1 MAEAHPVGFQWV
13 EEARRRGA
21 VVVHVDPRFTRTS
34 AQADRHI
41 PIRAGSDIALLGG
54 LINHVLTD
62 ERDQIHGGV
71 GVVEQQQLRPQSDA
85 EHVGD
90 ASRTAGEPEA
100 ALDGGLAGAASAGE
114 THGQGGPQLGQAR
127 VRTDPTL
134 TDPFCVFQLVKR
146 HYARYTPEVIERTC
160 GISQADFAWL
170 AEQLTANSGRERTA
184 SFCYATGWTQ
194 HTDGAQMIRAAGILQ
209 LLLGNMGRPGG
220 GIMALRGHA
229 CIQGSRTAAIPK
241 RSGSLGRRRRARP
254 ASGWS
259 CCPAGVGSP
268 RTALVGCSSSMR
280 RLTIGFARG
289 PRGSSITVGL
299 ARRELG
305 WWLGFPRW
313 SCRSR
318 SISRSGGLVWRR
330 WGWVLNPFR
339 VVASLPRTSRRPW

>member
-21 VVVHVDPRFTRTS
+21 VVVHVDPRCTRTS

-54 LINHVLTD
+54 LINHVLTNDLWFSEYVVAYTNASTIVDGRFRDTEDLDGLFSGFDPDAAAYDLSSWAYAAPDPGEPGREAHTGRALLDAQTQDVHRPFGLTD

-71 GVVEQQQLRPQSDA
+71 GGVEQQQLRPQSDA

-160 GISQADFAWL
+160 VGDEAIVAGDA
-170 AEQLTANSGRERTA
+170 AN
-184 SFCYATGWTQ
+184 
-194 HTDGAQMIRAAGILQ
+194 D
-209 LLLGNMGRPGG
+209 LLGL
-220 GIMALRGHA
+220 ALDPNVN
-229 CIQGSRTAAIPK
+229 IQESKVGSCDIVP
-241 RSGSLGRRRRARP
+241 GRR
-254 ASGWS
+254 
-259 CCPAGVGSP
+259 
-268 RTALVGCSSSMR
+268 
-280 RLTIGFARG
+280 
-289 PRGSSITVGL
+289 PRGSAVVELVDEYRRKAGL
-299 ARRELG
+299 G
-305 WWLGFPRW
+305 
-313 SCRSR
+313 
-318 SISRSGGLVWRR
+318 
-330 WGWVLNPFR
+330 
-339 VVASLPRTSRRPW
+339 

>member
-54 LINHVLTD
+54 LINHVLTNDLWFSEYVVAYTNASTIVDGRFRDTEDLDGLFSGFDPDAAAYDLSSWAYAAPDPGEPGREAHTGRALLDAQTQDVHRPFGLTD

-127 VRTDPTL
+127 VRTDP
-134 TDPFCVFQLVKR
+134 C
-146 HYARYTPEVIERTC
+146 
-160 GISQADFAWL
+160 
-170 AEQLTANSGRERTA
+170 
-184 SFCYATGWTQ
+184 
-194 HTDGAQMIRAAGILQ
+194 
-209 LLLGNMGRPGG
+209 
-220 GIMALRGHA
+220 
-229 CIQGSRTAAIPK
+229 
-241 RSGSLGRRRRARP
+241 
-254 ASGWS
+254 
-259 CCPAGVGSP
+259 
-268 RTALVGCSSSMR
+268 
-280 RLTIGFARG
+280 
-289 PRGSSITVGL
+289 
-299 ARRELG
+299 
-305 WWLGFPRW
+305 
-313 SCRSR
+313 
-318 SISRSGGLVWRR
+318 
-330 WGWVLNPFR
+330 
-339 VVASLPRTSRRPW
+339 